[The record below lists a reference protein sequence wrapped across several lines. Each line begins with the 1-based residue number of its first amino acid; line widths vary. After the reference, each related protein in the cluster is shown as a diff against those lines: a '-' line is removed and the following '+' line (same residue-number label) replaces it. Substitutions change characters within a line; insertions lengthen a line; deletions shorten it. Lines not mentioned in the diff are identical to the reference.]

1 MSICK
6 SPLIDPTIY
15 DISYVL
21 CLLPACYSAAKLSIK
36 PFNGVSCDFNI
47 VLFVIYIQRRG
58 LYPAPKGESEILG
71 LEAAGVVSEI
81 GSDCSKTWNIGDKV
95 MALLPGDIFL
105 CSDDLHHFV

>member
-1 MSICK
+1 M
-6 SPLIDPTIY
+6 
-15 DISYVL
+15 
-21 CLLPACYSAAKLSIK
+21 
-36 PFNGVSCDFNI
+36 FFHI

>member
-1 MSICK
+1 M
-6 SPLIDPTIY
+6 
-15 DISYVL
+15 L
-21 CLLPACYSAAKLSIK
+21 C
-36 PFNGVSCDFNI
+36 VFNI

-95 MALLPGDIFL
+95 MALLPGDI
-105 CSDDLHHFV
+105 S

>member
-15 DISYVL
+15 VVSSVL
-21 CLLPACYSAAKLSIK
+21 FFFAACYSAAKLSIK
-36 PFNGVSCDFNI
+36 PFKRVSC

-95 MALLPGDIFL
+95 MALLPGDI
-105 CSDDLHHFV
+105 S